1 MVNVKEIENILNP
14 YLEQNGFKLYEIG
27 FVREFGMNIL
37 RVLVSKK
44 GGINI
49 DELAMINEYLS
60 EKLDNIDIPYDE
72 YMLEVSSPGAEMPLR
87 SPEEVLEHVGSYINI
102 NKKLFIRNYLIAN
115 PSHSLCCSILY
126 ISLCNNIK
134 SVALKSLVIIRY
146 SVCYNNIC
154 CGVFFGNQAAI
165 PVIINHQTAADLHT
179 ALDFSGC
186 GREDIFL
193 RNLRCI
199 R

>member
-60 EKLDNIDIPYDE
+60 EKLDNIDIPYDK

-102 NKKLFIRNYLIAN
+102 NTGDNVYEGTMLSFVDNIVVIRVNLKGRFKNFEIPYE
-115 PSHSLCCSILY
+115 
-126 ISLCNNIK
+126 NIK
-134 SVALKSLVIIRY
+134 KIRLA
-146 SVCYNNIC
+146 VK
-154 CGVFFGNQAAI
+154 F
-165 PVIINHQTAADLHT
+165 
-179 ALDFSGC
+179 
-186 GREDIFL
+186 
-193 RNLRCI
+193 
-199 R
+199 

>member
-102 NKKLFIRNYLIAN
+102 NTGDNVYEGTMLSFVDNIVVIRVNFKGRFKNFEIPYE
-115 PSHSLCCSILY
+115 
-126 ISLCNNIK
+126 NIK
-134 SVALKSLVIIRY
+134 KIRLA
-146 SVCYNNIC
+146 VK
-154 CGVFFGNQAAI
+154 F
-165 PVIINHQTAADLHT
+165 
-179 ALDFSGC
+179 
-186 GREDIFL
+186 
-193 RNLRCI
+193 
-199 R
+199 